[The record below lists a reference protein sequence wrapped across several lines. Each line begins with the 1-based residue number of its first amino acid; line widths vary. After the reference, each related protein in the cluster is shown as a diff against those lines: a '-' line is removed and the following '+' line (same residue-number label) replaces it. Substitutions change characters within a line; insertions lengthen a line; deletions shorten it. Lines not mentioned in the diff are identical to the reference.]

1 MARWQEIELEA
12 PELARRAQAFMEAR
26 VHKTIATLRRDGSP
40 RISGIEARFVGGDL
54 GFGSM
59 PRALK
64 ALDLLRDPRF
74 ALHSGSEDPP
84 EWEGDAKV
92 SGRAVEVTDPD
103 EKSAWFA
110 AIGHAGPSTDS
121 HLFRAQISEV
131 AIVRLNEARDGL
143 IIDSWHEGRGVRT
156 RERQ

>member
-1 MARWQEIELEA
+1 
-12 PELARRAQAFMEAR
+12 RRAQAFMDAR

-40 RISGIEARFVGGDL
+40 RISGIEARFGAGDL
-54 GFGSM
+54 SFGSM

-64 ALDLLRDPRF
+64 ALDLLRDARF

-92 SGRAVEVTDPD
+92 SGRAIEVTDPD

-110 AIGHAGPSTDS
+110 KIGHGGPSIDA

-131 AIVRLNEARDGL
+131 AVVRLNEARDGL
-143 IIDSWHEGRGVRT
+143 IIESWHEGRGVRS